1 MRIADLRT
9 RAVASA
15 ACLVLSACQSAAPA
29 SQTAAPP
36 IVQPGA
42 PGQPSQTIDAVR
54 AVDLSKVGV
63 TSADVEFMQGMIGH
77 HAQAV
82 EMVDLLKT
90 RASRPEMRALGQ
102 RIELSQVDEI
112 AMMQEWLTG
121 HGQAAPEQHAHHGEH
136 AMMPGMLMPEQM
148 ARLAAARGPEFDR
161 LFLEGM
167 IAHHQG
173 AITMVDELMKQPGAA
188 QESAIYSFVSDVVA
202 DQSAEIERMIA
213 MLREFTR

>member
-1 MRIADLRT
+1 MRIADFSLS
-9 RAVASA
+9 AAACA
-15 ACLVLSACQSAAPA
+15 ACLIFSACQSAAPA
-29 SQTAAPP
+29 TQTAAPP

-42 PGQPSQTIDAVR
+42 PGQPSQTIDAAR

-63 TSADVEFMQGMIGH
+63 TTADVEFMQGMIGH

-90 RASRPEMRALGQ
+90 RAGRPEMRALGQ

-112 AMMQEWLTG
+112 KMMQEWLTG
-121 HGQAAPEQHAHHGEH
+121 HGQSAPEQHAHHGEH
-136 AMMPGMLMPEQM
+136 VMMPGMLMPEQM

-173 AITMVDELMKQPGAA
+173 AITMVDELMKKPGAA

-202 DQSAEIERMIA
+202 DQSAEIERMGA
-213 MLREFTR
+213 MLREFTK

>member
-1 MRIADLRT
+1 MRIVGRCAI
-9 RAVASA
+9 AAASA
-15 ACLVLSACQSAAPA
+15 ACLLFTACQSAAPA
-29 SQTAAPP
+29 TQTQAAP

-42 PGQPSQTIDAVR
+42 PGQPRQTIDVAR
-54 AVDLSKVGV
+54 AVDLSKVRF

-82 EMVDLLKT
+82 EMVELLKT
-90 RASRPEMRALGQ
+90 RAGRPEMRALGQ

-112 AMMQEWLTG
+112 TMMQEWLTG

-136 AMMPGMLMPEQM
+136 VMMPGMLMPGQM
-148 ARLAAARGPEFDR
+148 ARLASAHGAEFDR

-167 IAHHQG
+167 IAHHHG
-173 AITMVDELMKQPGAA
+173 AITMVDELMKKPGAA

-202 DQSAEIERMIA
+202 DQSAEIERMSA